1 MPITKKSYLVGLC
14 VVFASVYSQYF
25 IEGLHP
31 ILGIII
37 IYGVPLLAT
46 SLLWGSEIIRKA
58 FSRTFT
64 ALKFGLGFFGAFTV
78 LGMLVSIVI
87 LLIMAAVDPTALSLL
102 DQPNPAL
109 DVERKLAWLMAWFSL
124 LVVGPVEEYIF
135 TGFVYGGLLSLFK
148 DRHWLSLAFIS
159 SVLFAAVHLYYANV
173 YEIASIVLFTN
184 LTTFGMAMAATYYL
198 SGGNLL
204 VPAIIH
210 GAYDAL
216 AFIGVA
222 TSLDLAILLRGSMI
236 LMSIIVAIVLF
247 FQKILKRKTAR
258 ALDWSY
264 LQN

>member
-14 VVFASVYSQYF
+14 ILFASAYSQYL
-25 IEGLHP
+25 IEDFNP

-58 FSRTFT
+58 FSRRFT
-64 ALKFGLGFFGAFTV
+64 AVKFDLGFFGAFTI
-78 LGMLVSIVI
+78 LGVLVSTVI
-87 LLIMAAVDPTALSLL
+87 LLIMVALDPTALNLL
-102 DQPNPAL
+102 DRPNPVL
-109 DVERKLAWLMAWFSL
+109 QVESELAWLMAWFSL

-135 TGFVYGGLLSLFK
+135 TGFVYGGLLNLFK

-159 SVLFAAVHLYYANV
+159 STLFAAIHLYYAVV

-184 LTTFGMAMAATYYL
+184 LMAFGMAMAATYYL

-210 GAYDAL
+210 GAYDAMG
-216 AFIGVA
+216 FVGVA
-222 TSLDLAILLRGSMI
+222 TSLDLGILLRGSMI
-236 LMSIIVAIVLF
+236 LMGLIVAVGLF
-247 FQKILKRKTAR
+247 FQKLLKRKTAR
-258 ALDWSY
+258 ALG
-264 LQN
+264 